1 MDLQS
6 LTIKEVHKSLKNKT
20 FSSKELTTSLLDRIE
35 KIEPKID
42 SYLES
47 TPELALKQAE
57 RTDKLIQSNQEI
69 SVLSGIPVSVKD
81 VVVTRGIKT
90 TAGSR
95 ILENFIPPYSATIY
109 DRLLEENAVILGK
122 TNMDEFA
129 MGSSTENSAFKITK
143 NPWNLN
149 KVPGGS
155 SGGSAA
161 SVSSGMAT
169 YSIGSDTG
177 GSIRQPAA
185 LCGVV
190 GMKPTYGRVSRYG
203 LIAMASSLDQIG
215 PITKTVEDSAIVL
228 NAISGYDPKD
238 SNCIDKKFSD
248 FTASIGK
255 DIKNLKIGV
264 PNEFFDEGVDVKVKN
279 IVEVAIKHLEDL
291 GAKIEEISLPHSR
304 EAVAV
309 YYLIMPSE
317 VSANMGRFD
326 GIRYGYG
333 RDKFGDEVKRR
344 IMLGTY
350 VLSSGYYDDYY
361 LKAAKV
367 RTLIRMEF
375 KEAFEKV
382 NVILGPTSPTVAFDI
397 GEKAS
402 NPLQMYLADILSVSQ
417 NLAGLPAISIPCGF
431 VDGLPVGLQITG
443 NHWEEEKI
451 LNVAHVYEQS
461 TNWHK
466 QNPKL

>member
-317 VSANMGRFD
+317 VSANMARFD

-350 VLSSGYYDDYY
+350 ALSSGYYDDYY

>member
-1 MDLQS
+1 
-6 LTIKEVHKSLKNKT
+6 
-20 FSSKELTTSLLDRIE
+20 
-35 KIEPKID
+35 
-42 SYLES
+42 
-47 TPELALKQAE
+47 LALKQAE

-248 FTASIGK
+248 FTGSIGK

-279 IVEVAIKHLEDL
+279 IVEIAIKQLEDL
-291 GAKIEEISLPHSR
+291 GAKVWGF
-304 EAVAV
+304 A
-309 YYLIMPSE
+309 Y
-317 VSANMGRFD
+317 AN
-326 GIRYGYG
+326 
-333 RDKFGDEVKRR
+333 
-344 IMLGTY
+344 
-350 VLSSGYYDDYY
+350 
-361 LKAAKV
+361 
-367 RTLIRMEF
+367 
-375 KEAFEKV
+375 
-382 NVILGPTSPTVAFDI
+382 
-397 GEKAS
+397 
-402 NPLQMYLADILSVSQ
+402 
-417 NLAGLPAISIPCGF
+417 
-431 VDGLPVGLQITG
+431 
-443 NHWEEEKI
+443 W
-451 LNVAHVYEQS
+451 
-461 TNWHK
+461 
-466 QNPKL
+466 